1 MRIFKRDSEPVVV
14 KKIAEQVVRGYVK
27 KAGKNPWNTD
37 VTKFS
42 YAGDN
47 GGGFGTGSGP
57 PGYSLWIESFGL
69 TGTPTSAT
77 YVQRTKLAARGGI
90 HFYDDGANQQS
101 LIRLNLAND
110 PLYCLGL

>member
-1 MRIFKRDSEPVVV
+1 MRIFKKDSEPVVV
-14 KKIAEQVVRGYVK
+14 KKIAEQVVLGYIK
-27 KAGKNPWNTD
+27 KQGKSPWNTD

-42 YAGDN
+42 YAGDS
-47 GGGFGTGSGP
+47 GGGFGTGGGP
-57 PGYSLWIESFGL
+57 PAYSLWVESFGV

-77 YVQRTKLAARGGI
+77 YIQRSYIAARGGI
-90 HFYDDGANQQS
+90 HFYDDQANEQS